1 MAMTHAVSAAP
12 LDVAAIRSDFPILA
26 REVNGHPL
34 VYLDNAATTQKPE
47 AVLAAMDAYYRTTN
61 ANVHRG
67 VYTMAEDAT
76 EQYEGARARVA
87 ALINSPSTEQLIFT
101 RNTTEAINLV
111 ALSWG
116 HSNVRGG
123 DLIVCTEMEH
133 HSNLVPWQLLAA
145 ATGARLEYVP
155 IDEAGR
161 LRMDVLDTLLRS
173 GPRLVT
179 VTAISN
185 VLGTINPVAE
195 IIRRAHAAGARVLVD
210 AAQSVPHQPVD
221 VAALDAD
228 WLAFSG
234 HKMLG
239 PTGIGVLYGRRAL
252 LEAMPPIVG
261 GGDMIRKVTLQG
273 ATWND
278 LPWKFEAGTPA
289 IAEAIGLGAAIDY
302 LRHIG
307 MDRVQA
313 HEREL
318 VGYALERLSAVPNVT
333 VYGPRDPAEHGG
345 AISFNVGDVHPHDVA
360 SVLDGVGIA
369 IRAGH
374 HFAQPLMERLDV
386 PATSRASVA
395 LYNTHEEIDRLSDG
409 LAIVK
414 RIFGIGER

>member
-1 MAMTHAVSAAP
+1 MAIARAIAVAP

-26 REVNGHPL
+26 REINGHPL
-34 VYLDNAATTQKPE
+34 VYLDNAATTQKPQ
-47 AVLAAMDAYYRTTN
+47 AVLAAMDAYYRMTN

-67 VYTMAEDAT
+67 VYTMAEEAT
-76 EQYEGARARVA
+76 EQYEGARASVA
-87 ALINSPSTEQLIFT
+87 ALINAPGTEQIIFT

-116 HSNVRGG
+116 HANVRGG

-161 LRMDVLDTLLRS
+161 LRLDVLDTLLRA

-195 IIRRAHAAGARVLVD
+195 IVRHAHAVGALVLVD

-221 VAALDAD
+221 VVALDAD

-252 LEAMPPIVG
+252 LEAMPPGAG
-261 GGDMIRKVTLQG
+261 GGDMIRNVTLQG
-273 ATWND
+273 PTWND

-289 IAEAIGLGAAIDY
+289 ISEAIGLGAPSDSLPRVGID
-302 LRHIG
+302 RIE
-307 MDRVQA
+307 A
-313 HEREL
+313 HQRGL
-318 VGYALERLSAVPNVT
+318 VGYA
-333 VYGPRDPAEHGG
+333 
-345 AISFNVGDVHPHDVA
+345 I
-360 SVLDGVGIA
+360 
-369 IRAGH
+369 
-374 HFAQPLMERLDV
+374 
-386 PATSRASVA
+386 
-395 LYNTHEEIDRLSDG
+395 
-409 LAIVK
+409 
-414 RIFGIGER
+414 

>member
-1 MAMTHAVSAAP
+1 MAMAHAVSAAT

-34 VYLDNAATTQKPE
+34 VYLDNAATTQKPQ
-47 AVLAAMDAYYRTTN
+47 AVLAAMDAYYHTTN

-67 VYTMAEDAT
+67 VYTMAEEAT
-76 EQYEGARARVA
+76 EQYESARESVA
-87 ALINSPSTEQLIFT
+87 ALINAPGTEQIIFT

-116 HSNVRGG
+116 RSNVRGG
-123 DLIVCTEMEH
+123 DIIVCTEMEH

-195 IIRRAHAAGARVLVD
+195 IVRRAHAAGALVLVD

-228 WLAFSG
+228 WLAFSS

-252 LEAMPPIVG
+252 LEEMPPILG

-273 ATWND
+273 STWND

-289 IAEAIGLGAAIDY
+289 IAEAIGLGAAADY
-302 LRHIG
+302 VRRVG
-307 MDRVQA
+307 MDRVRA
-313 HEREL
+313 HEHAL

-333 VYGPRDPAEHGG
+333 VYGPLDPAEHGG

-360 SVLDGVGIA
+360 AVLDGEGVA
-369 IRAGH
+369 IRGGH
-374 HFAQPLMERLDV
+374 HCAQPLMERLDV
-386 PATSRASVA
+386 AATSRASVA
-395 LYNTHEEIDRLSDG
+395 LYTTRDEIDRLIDG
-409 LAIVK
+409 LATVK
-414 RIFGIGER
+414 RIFGIGDR

>member
-1 MAMTHAVSAAP
+1 MAHATAAAP
-12 LDVAAIRSDFPILA
+12 LDVATIRTDFPILD

-87 ALINSPSTEQLIFT
+87 ALINAPSTEQLIFT

-116 HSNVRGG
+116 HANVRGG

-161 LRMDVLDTLLRS
+161 LRMDVLDTLLRA

-195 IIRRAHAAGARVLVD
+195 IVRRAHAAGALVLVD

-252 LEAMPPIVG
+252 LEEMPPVVG

-273 ATWND
+273 STWND

-289 IAEAIGLGAAIDY
+289 IAEAIGLGAAA
-302 LRHIG
+302 
-307 MDRVQA
+307 DRVQA

-333 VYGPRDPAEHGG
+333 VYGPLDPAEHGG

-360 SVLDGVGIA
+360 AVLDGEGIA
-369 IRAGH
+369 IRGGH
-374 HFAQPLMERLDV
+374 HCAQPLMERLDV

-395 LYNTHEEIDRLSDG
+395 LYNTREEIDRLIDG

>member
-1 MAMTHAVSAAP
+1 MAMAHAVSAAP

-26 REVNGHPL
+26 REVNGYPL
-34 VYLDNAATTQKPE
+34 AYLDNAATTQKPQ

-67 VYTMAEDAT
+67 VYTMAEEAT
-76 EQYEGARARVA
+76 EQYEGARASVA
-87 ALINSPSTEQLIFT
+87 ALINAPDTEQIIFT

-116 HSNVRGG
+116 RSNVRAG

-195 IIRRAHAAGARVLVD
+195 IIRRAHAAGALVLVD

-221 VAALDAD
+221 VVALDAD
-228 WLAFSG
+228 WLAFSS

-252 LEAMPPIVG
+252 LEEMPPVLG

-273 ATWND
+273 STWND

-289 IAEAIGLGAAIDY
+289 IAEAIGLGAAADY
-302 LRHIG
+302 LRRVG

-318 VGYALERLSAVPNVT
+318 VGYALERLCAVPNVT
-333 VYGPRDPAEHGG
+333 VYGLFDPAEHGG

-360 SVLDGVGIA
+360 AVLDGEGIA
-369 IRAGH
+369 IRGGH
-374 HFAQPLMERLDV
+374 HCAQPLMDRLDV

-395 LYNTHEEIDRLSDG
+395 LYTTREEIDRLIDG
-409 LAIVK
+409 LATVK

>member
-1 MAMTHAVSAAP
+1 
-12 LDVAAIRSDFPILA
+12 
-26 REVNGHPL
+26 
-34 VYLDNAATTQKPE
+34 
-47 AVLAAMDAYYRTTN
+47 
-61 ANVHRG
+61 
-67 VYTMAEDAT
+67 
-76 EQYEGARARVA
+76 
-87 ALINSPSTEQLIFT
+87 
-101 RNTTEAINLV
+101 
-111 ALSWG
+111 
-116 HSNVRGG
+116 
-123 DLIVCTEMEH
+123 VCTEMEH

-195 IIRRAHAAGARVLVD
+195 IIRRAHAAGALVLVD

-228 WLAFSG
+228 WLAFSS

-252 LEAMPPIVG
+252 LEEMPPVLG

-273 ATWND
+273 STWND

-289 IAEAIGLGAAIDY
+289 IAEAIGLGAAADY
-302 LRHIG
+302 LRRVG

-318 VGYALERLSAVPNVT
+318 VGCALERLSAVPNVT
-333 VYGPRDPAEHGG
+333 VYGPLDPAEHGG

-360 SVLDGVGIA
+360 AVLDGEGIA
-369 IRAGH
+369 IRGGH
-374 HFAQPLMERLDV
+374 HCAQPLMDRLDV

-395 LYNTHEEIDRLSDG
+395 LYTTRDEIDRLIDG
-409 LAIVK
+409 LATVK

>member
-1 MAMTHAVSAAP
+1 MH
-12 LDVAAIRSDFPILA
+12 
-26 REVNGHPL
+26 GHPL
-34 VYLDNAATTQKPE
+34 VYLDSAATSQKPDV
-47 AVLAAMDAYYRTTN
+47 VLRTLDEYYRFHN

-67 VYTMAEDAT
+67 VYQLAEEAT
-76 EQYEGARARVA
+76 EDYESARAVLA
-87 ALINSPSTEQLIFT
+87 AFIGATPEETIFVRNATEG
-101 RNTTEAINLV
+101 INLV
-111 ALSWG
+111 ANAWG
-116 HSNVRGG
+116 RTNLGPG
-123 DLIVCTEMEH
+123 DAVLLTEMEH
-133 HSNLVPWQLLAA
+133 HSNLVPWQLLAT

-173 GPRLVT
+173 GPLLVT

-195 IIRRAHAAGARVLVD
+195 IIRRAHAAGALVLVD

-228 WLAFSG
+228 WLAFSS

-252 LEAMPPIVG
+252 LEEMPPVVG

-273 ATWND
+273 STWND

-289 IAEAIGLGAAIDY
+289 IAEAIGLGAAAGY
-302 LRHIG
+302 LRRVG

-333 VYGPRDPAEHGG
+333 VYGPLDPAEHGG

-360 SVLDGVGIA
+360 AVLDGEGIA
-369 IRAGH
+369 IRGGH
-374 HFAQPLMERLDV
+374 HCAQPLMERLDV
-386 PATSRASVA
+386 AATSRASVA
-395 LYNTHEEIDRLSDG
+395 LYTTRDEIDRLIDG
-409 LAIVK
+409 LATVK

>member
-1 MAMTHAVSAAP
+1 MAMAHAVSAAP

-26 REVNGHPL
+26 RAVNGHPL
-34 VYLDNAATTQKPE
+34 VYLDNAATTQKPQ
-47 AVLAAMDAYYRTTN
+47 AVLAAMEAYYHTTN

-67 VYTMAEDAT
+67 VYTMAEEAT
-76 EQYEGARARVA
+76 EQYEGARASVA
-87 ALINSPSTEQLIFT
+87 ALINASSTEQIIFT

-116 HSNVRGG
+116 RSNVRAG

-155 IDEAGR
+155 IDEVGR
-161 LRMDVLDTLLRS
+161 LRMDVLDMLLRS

-179 VTAISN
+179 VTAVSN

-195 IIRRAHAAGARVLVD
+195 IVRRAHAAGALVLVD

-228 WLAFSG
+228 WLAFSS

-252 LEAMPPIVG
+252 LEEMPPVLG

-273 ATWND
+273 STWND

-289 IAEAIGLGAAIDY
+289 IAEAVGLGAAADY
-302 LRHIG
+302 LRRVG

-333 VYGPRDPAEHGG
+333 VYGPLDPAEHGG

-360 SVLDGVGIA
+360 AVLDGEGIA
-369 IRAGH
+369 IRGGH
-374 HFAQPLMERLDV
+374 HCAQPLMDRLDV
-386 PATSRASVA
+386 AATSRASVA
-395 LYNTHEEIDRLSDG
+395 LYTTRDEIDRLIDG
-409 LAIVK
+409 LATVK
-414 RIFGIGER
+414 RIFGIGEQ

>member
-1 MAMTHAVSAAP
+1 M
-12 LDVAAIRSDFPILA
+12 RSDFPILD
-26 REVNGHPL
+26 REVSGHPL
-34 VYLDNAATTQKPE
+34 VYLDNAATTQKPQ
-47 AVLAAMDAYYRTTN
+47 AVLAAMDAYYHTTN

-67 VYTMAEDAT
+67 VYTMAEEAT
-76 EQYEGARARVA
+76 EQYEGARASVA
-87 ALINSPSTEQLIFT
+87 ALINAPDAEQIIFT

-116 HSNVRGG
+116 RSNLRSG

-145 ATGARLEYVP
+145 ATGARLAYVP

-161 LRMDVLDTLLRS
+161 LRMDVLETLLRS

-185 VLGTINPVAE
+185 VLGTINPVTE
-195 IIRRAHAAGARVLVD
+195 IIRRAHAAGALVLVD

-221 VAALDAD
+221 VAALDVD
-228 WLAFSG
+228 WLAFSS

-252 LEAMPPIVG
+252 LEEMPPVLG

-273 ATWND
+273 STWND

-289 IAEAIGLGAAIDY
+289 IAEAIGLGAAADY
-302 LRHIG
+302 LRRVG

-333 VYGPRDPAEHGG
+333 VYGPLDPAEHGG

-360 SVLDGVGIA
+360 AVLDGEGIA
-369 IRAGH
+369 IRGGH
-374 HFAQPLMERLDV
+374 HCAQPLMERLGV

-395 LYNTHEEIDRLSDG
+395 LYTTRDEIDRLIDG
-409 LAIVK
+409 LATVK
-414 RIFGIGER
+414 RIFGIAE

>member
-1 MAMTHAVSAAP
+1 
-12 LDVAAIRSDFPILA
+12 LA

-34 VYLDNAATTQKPE
+34 VYLDNAATTQKPQ

-67 VYTMAEDAT
+67 VYTMAEEAT
-76 EQYEGARARVA
+76 EQYEGARESVA
-87 ALINSPSTEQLIFT
+87 ALINAPDTEQIIFT

-116 HSNVRGG
+116 RSNVRSG

-155 IDEAGR
+155 IDEAGH

-195 IIRRAHAAGARVLVD
+195 IVRRAHAASALVLVD

-228 WLAFSG
+228 WLAFSS

-252 LEAMPPIVG
+252 LEEMPPVLG

-273 ATWND
+273 STWND

-289 IAEAIGLGAAIDY
+289 IAEAVGLGAAADY
-302 LRHIG
+302 VRRVG

-318 VGYALERLSAVPNVT
+318 VGYALERLSAMPNVT
-333 VYGPRDPAEHGG
+333 VYGPLDPAEHGG

-360 SVLDGVGIA
+360 AVLDGEGIA
-369 IRAGH
+369 IRGGH
-374 HFAQPLMERLDV
+374 HCAQPLMDRLGV
-386 PATSRASVA
+386 AATSRASVA
-395 LYNTHEEIDRLSDG
+395 LYTTRDEIDRLIDG
-409 LAIVK
+409 LATVK